1 MTSRAFTRLEGMSL
15 ISAKMRPWARANAAA
30 KPTGEMEFAPNEM
43 LGLAV
48 CTQED
53 ASSVRAAHGS
63 RVGGAIGS
71 EATPAIAERPVD
83 GIVGGPGVGAEFSIK
98 AGTAAREFAM

>member
-1 MTSRAFTRLEGMSL
+1 M

-48 CTQED
+48 CTQEN

-71 EATPAIAERPVD
+71 EAIPAIAERSVD
-83 GIVGGPGVGAEFSIK
+83 GIVGGPVVGALAKFKFSIT